1 MSKTIKQI
9 ADELG
14 VSKQAVQKRLSR
26 EPLCTTVAPYIS
38 TINGTKY
45 IDVAGET
52 FVKSAFKKIS
62 IDTLSID
69 KSIDKNVENASSID
83 KTSASIDKNKENI
96 GVVEILQST
105 IDILKGQLDSKD
117 EQFRILQSQ
126 LAAKDE
132 QIRALQS
139 QLDVKDEQIGQIT
152 AALNAAQ
159 ALNAADK
166 KSLMLIEEKENGRKL
181 SFWERRAAKRAERKH
196 EKNISEE

>member
-9 ADELG
+9 ADELC

-38 TINGTKY
+38 IIKGTKY

-52 FVKSAFKKIS
+52 LVKLAFKKMPVDDI
-62 IDTLSID
+62 
-69 KSIDKNVENASSID
+69 SID
-83 KTSASIDKNKENI
+83 KTQKTDSSVDKNGVSIDENKENI
-96 GVVEILQST
+96 RMVDVLQST

>member
-9 ADELG
+9 SDELG

-26 EPLCTTVAPYIS
+26 KPLCTQVAPYIS
-38 TINGTKY
+38 TIKGTKY

-52 FVKSAFKKIS
+52 LVKLAFKKNT
-62 IDTLSID
+62 IDNMAIDETPKTALSVDKNGLSID
-69 KSIDKNVENASSID
+69 E
-83 KTSASIDKNKENI
+83 NKENI
-96 GVVEILQST
+96 RMIDVLQST

-117 EQFRILQSQ
+117 EQFRILQAQ
-126 LAAKDE
+126 LEAKDD
-132 QIRALQS
+132 QIRALQT
-139 QLDVKDEQIGQIT
+139 QLDVKDDQIGQIT

-166 KSLMLIEEKENGRKL
+166 KSLMLIEEKGNGRKL
-181 SFWERRAAKRAERKH
+181 SFWERRAAKKAERKQ